1 MRRPSWDEYFMI
13 IAKLVSSRSTC
24 LSRRCGAVIVKDK
37 RILATGYNGSMPKA
51 PHCLDEGECFRRKIK
66 VPEQGKYDYCRAIH
80 AEANAIAQA
89 ARLGVSIKGATIY
102 QTLFPCYN
110 CLKLMAS
117 TGIKKVFY
125 EYDYESPDKKRD
137 AFWHQAAKESGIE
150 IKKLEVSKET
160 IDYILPF
167 LAEIT
172 SKRRLKS
179 SL

>member
-1 MRRPSWDEYFMI
+1 MKRPSWDEYFMI
-13 IAKLVSSRSTC
+13 IAKLVASRSTC
-24 LSRRCGAVIVKDK
+24 LSRPCGAVIVKDK

-66 VPEQGKYDYCRAIH
+66 APEQGKYDYCRAVH

-117 TGIKKVFY
+117 VGIKKVFY

-137 AFWHQAAKESGIE
+137 EFWYQAAKESGIE
-150 IKKLEVSKET
+150 IERLEVSKET

-167 LAEIT
+167 LTEIT
-172 SKRRLKS
+172 SKRRLES
-179 SL
+179 F